1 MRLIPAQPAH
11 AVLFLLAPAMFFAQ
25 AMVFAQGTGSLS
37 GTVFD
42 PIGEPT
48 LGADVQAS
56 IGAGKVSHATTSAKG
71 AYTITGLPAGSYR
84 VAVVVYGDEK
94 FVQQGIAIAAGKA
107 AKLDIRLKDDSQLGA
122 IGDNAF
128 SSLAMARKPLPKG
141 PTPKSLDGHPD
152 LSGVWAPV
160 QWVDH
165 GKPEMLPWADKL
177 VKERFA
183 NDMRD
188 IPTSS
193 CLPWGP
199 TFDVPVTFKFI
210 QSPKTIVMLR
220 EDVYP
225 YRQFHMD
232 GRAHPKDADPT
243 WMGHSIAKWEGDTLV
258 VDTVALNDKGW
269 SPIPFPRTEKYHMVE
284 RIRRPDAGHLQI
296 DTTVEDPGTY
306 AKPWT
311 FKLSS
316 TLLENDEIGEY
327 VCAENNQYAGHAR

>member
-1 MRLIPAQPAH
+1 M
-11 AVLFLLAPAMFFAQ
+11 
-25 AMVFAQGTGSLS
+25 
-37 GTVFD
+37 
-42 PIGEPT
+42 
-48 LGADVQAS
+48 
-56 IGAGKVSHATTSAKG
+56 
-71 AYTITGLPAGSYR
+71 
-84 VAVVVYGDEK
+84 
-94 FVQQGIAIAAGKA
+94 
-107 AKLDIRLKDDSQLGA
+107 
-122 IGDNAF
+122 
-128 SSLAMARKPLPKG
+128 
-141 PTPKSLDGHPD
+141 
-152 LSGVWAPV
+152 
-160 QWVDH
+160 
-165 GKPEMLPWADKL
+165 
-177 VKERFA
+177 
-183 NDMRD
+183 
-188 IPTSS
+188 
-193 CLPWGP
+193 
-199 TFDVPVTFKFI
+199 TFKFI
-210 QSPKTIVMLR
+210 QSLKTIVMLR